1 MVRRELSPDT
11 VDLQWEARMGL
22 SLRCSYHGRQRVL
35 GTSRSTGTG
44 EAEIKLGAS
53 AELWEKGT
61 YMLDFG
67 EGEPRSSVR
76 GRSER
81 WRHRG

>member
-1 MVRRELSPDT
+1 M
-11 VDLQWEARMGL
+11 
-22 SLRCSYHGRQRVL
+22 L
-35 GTSRSTGTG
+35 GTSRSTGAG